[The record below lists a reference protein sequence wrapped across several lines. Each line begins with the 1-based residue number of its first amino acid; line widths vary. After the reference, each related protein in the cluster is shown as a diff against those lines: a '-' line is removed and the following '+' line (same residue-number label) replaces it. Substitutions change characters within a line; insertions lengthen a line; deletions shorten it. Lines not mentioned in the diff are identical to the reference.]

1 MEIVHSARFDTPF
14 GEMLAAS
21 TERGFAYLQLPRAS
35 GRGLTGWLRRFA
47 PKASCEEAYGPNRAA
62 IGQILEYL
70 EGKRERFDLSL
81 DLRGT
86 EFALTVYREVERIPY
101 GETATYSEIARAIGH
116 PKAFRAV
123 GNANAA
129 NPLSLVI
136 PCHRVVATG
145 GRLGGYGGG
154 LPMKRQLL
162 MMERE
167 RPTAGDLL

>member
-21 TERGFAYLQLPRAS
+21 TERGLAYLQLPRAS

-47 PKASCEEAYGPNRAA
+47 PQASYEEAYGPNRAA

-86 EFALTVYREVERIPY
+86 EFALSVYREVERIPY
-101 GETATYSEIARAIGH
+101 GATATYSEVARAIGH

-136 PCHRVVATG
+136 PCHRVVAAG

>member
-1 MEIVHSARFDTPF
+1 MEIVHTARFDTLF

-21 TERGFAYLQLPRAS
+21 TERGLAYIQLPRAS
-35 GRGLTGWLRRFA
+35 GLGLNGWLCRFV
-47 PKASCEEAYGPNRAA
+47 PQASYEEAYEPNRAA

-86 EFALTVYREVERIPY
+86 EFALSVYREVERIPY
-101 GETATYSEIARAIGH
+101 GETATYSEVARAIGH

-136 PCHRVVATG
+136 PCHRVVAAG

-162 MMERE
+162 MMDEFME
-167 RPTAGDLL
+167 EGSGTA

>member
-1 MEIVHSARFDTPF
+1 M
-14 GEMLAAS
+14 AS
-21 TERGFAYLQLPRAS
+21 TERGLGYLELPHAS
-35 GRGLTGWLRRFA
+35 GRGLDGWLRRSHPGA
-47 PKASCEEAYGPNRAA
+47 RCEEGYAANRSAVA
-62 IGQILEYL
+62 QILEYL

-86 EFALTVYREVERIPY
+86 EFALSVYREVSRIPY
-101 GETATYSEIARAIGH
+101 GKTATYSEVARAIGH

-123 GNANAA
+123 GNANAG

-136 PCHRVVATG
+136 PCHRVVAAG

>member
-1 MEIVHSARFDTPF
+1 MEIVHTARFDTPF

-35 GRGLTGWLRRFA
+35 GRGLNGWLRRFA
-47 PKASCEEAYGPNRAA
+47 PQASQEEAYAPNRSA

-86 EFALTVYREVERIPY
+86 EFALSVYREVERIPY
-101 GETATYSEIARAIGH
+101 GKTATYSEVARALGH

-136 PCHRVVATG
+136 PCHRVVAAG
-145 GRLGGYGGG
+145 GKLGGYGGG

-162 MMERE
+162 VMERE
-167 RPTAGDLL
+167 RPTAGELF